1 MLNSKSKST
10 IFKLS
15 RTFIFTSVIP
25 SNADVASFKLTGI
38 LLDVY
43 ALQLMT
49 VVESFL
55 ELDGRLLPQVFE
67 AETLQ

>member
-25 SNADVASFKLTGI
+25 SNADVASFKLIGI
-38 LLDVY
+38 LSDV
-43 ALQLMT
+43 
-49 VVESFL
+49 
-55 ELDGRLLPQVFE
+55 
-67 AETLQ
+67 